1 MLMSWRRPVRWLAAA
16 VFTAVLAIVA
26 GTFVPRPLWHTAKAD
41 AGTRETHRILVLSNP
56 IHTDIAIPVTAETL
70 GRFPFLAESGMPVAH
85 PDARWLVF
93 GWGGRAFYIETP
105 TWSELKPVPL
115 FKGLTLDRSVIHA
128 DVAGEILEP
137 ADHVAGFEIGPDEYE
152 RLLSFIE
159 ASFMSAGGRIEAI
172 PDVAYGANDRFFEA
186 NGWFTA
192 VLGCNTWTAK
202 ALREAGLRTGWWNPL
217 PISLSA
223 SLALYN

>member
-1 MLMSWRRPVRWLAAA
+1 MSWRRPLRWLVAA
-16 VFTAVLAIVA
+16 VFTAFLAVVA
-26 GTFVPRPLWHTAKAD
+26 GTFVPRPLWPAAKAD
-41 AGTRETHRILVLSNP
+41 TAAETHRILVLANP

-70 GRFPFLAESGMPVAH
+70 ARFPFLEESGMPVAH
-85 PDARWLVF
+85 PQARWLVL

-105 TWSELKPVPL
+105 TWSKLKPVPL

-137 ADHVAGFEIGPDEYE
+137 ADHVAGFEIGPGEYE

-159 ASFMSAGGRIEAI
+159 ASFTSTAGRIEAI
-172 PDVAYGANDRFFEA
+172 PDAGYSANDRFFEA

-192 VLGCNTWTAK
+192 LLGCNTWTAR

-217 PISLSA
+217 PVSLWA

>member
-1 MLMSWRRPVRWLAAA
+1 MPRRRLLRWLAAA
-16 VFTAVLAIVA
+16 IFTMVLAVVA
-26 GTFVPRPLWHTAKAD
+26 GTFVPQPLWPAAKAD
-41 AGTRETHRILVLSNP
+41 MVIGETHRILVLSNP
-56 IHTDIAIPVTAETL
+56 IHTDIAIPIDAETL
-70 GRFPFLAESGMPVAH
+70 ARFPFLAESGMPVTH

-128 DVAGEILEP
+128 DMAGDVIEP
-137 ADHVAGFEIGPDEYE
+137 ADHVAGFEIGPDGYE
-152 RLLSFIE
+152 RLLSFIG
-159 ASFMSAGGRIEAI
+159 ASFARIDGRIEAI
-172 PDVAYGANDRFFEA
+172 PDTAYGPNDRFFEA
-186 NGWFTA
+186 HGWFSA
-192 VLGCNTWTAK
+192 VAGCNTWTAK

-217 PISLSA
+217 PVSLSA